1 MPGPQPAGRL
11 LVETDWLAARLSDPG
26 IRVVDIRGIIRP
38 ASAPA
43 PHYVACHAE
52 YAKGHIPG
60 AVFVDWLVD
69 IVQPDAPVPMTV
81 ASPERFAALMG
92 RLGIGDRHTVI
103 AYDDDGGHTASRLW
117 WALNYYGHRA
127 VSLLNGGYSKWVAEG
142 RPVTAEA
149 PGHAAAVFTPQAQPA
164 WRTMMDEVR
173 RALHDP
179 GTVLVD
185 CRGPALFRG
194 EETRG
199 QRAGRL
205 PGAVNVPITD
215 LVEGPHKMF
224 RSPEVIRRL
233 FGAVGATG
241 DKRVITYC
249 NAGVSASVGLFALH
263 LAGHPSASNYAGS
276 WYEWERDSANPI
288 QSG

>member
-1 MPGPQPAGRL
+1 MASASSNKHL
-11 LVETDWLAARLSDPG
+11 LVDTGWLSAHLDDPG
-26 IRVVDIRGIIRP
+26 VRVVDIRGIIKP
-38 ASAPA
+38 ASAPK

-52 YAKGHIPG
+52 YARGHIPG

-69 IVQPDAPVPMTV
+69 IVQPDAPVRMTV

-92 RLGIGDRHTVI
+92 RLGIGDRHTVVV
-103 AYDDDGGHTASRLW
+103 YDDDGGHTASRLW
-117 WALNYYGHRA
+117 WVLNYYGHHA
-127 VSLLNGGYSKWVAEG
+127 ASLLNGGSTKWVAEG

-149 PGHAAAVFTPQAQPA
+149 PTHPAAAFTARPQPA
-164 WRTMMDEVR
+164 WRAMMDEVR
-173 RALHDP
+173 KALDDP

-205 PGAVNVPITD
+205 PGAMNVPITD
-215 LVEGPHKMF
+215 LVEGPHKTF
-224 RSPEVIRRL
+224 RSPEAIRRL
-233 FGAVGATG
+233 FDAAGATG
-241 DKRVITYC
+241 DKRVVTYC

-263 LAGHPSASNYAGS
+263 LAGHPNATNYAGS
-276 WYEWERDSANPI
+276 WYEWERDPANPAET
-288 QSG
+288 G

>member
-1 MPGPQPAGRL
+1 MTGASSNQQL
-11 LVETDWLAARLSDPG
+11 LVETDWLGARLDDANVR
-26 IRVVDIRGIIRP
+26 IVDIRGIIRP
-38 ASAPA
+38 ASAPK

-92 RLGIGDRHTVI
+92 RLGIGDRHTVVV
-103 AYDDDGGHTASRLW
+103 YDDDGGHTASRLW
-117 WALNYYGHRA
+117 WVLNFYGHHA
-127 VSLLNGGYSKWVAEG
+127 VSLVNGGYSKWVAEG

-149 PGHAAAVFTPQAQPA
+149 PKHPAAAFTPRPQPG
-164 WRTMMDEVR
+164 WRAMMDEVR
-173 RALHDP
+173 RALQDP
-179 GTVLVD
+179 GAVLVD
-185 CRGPALFRG
+185 CRAPALFKG

-215 LVEGPHKMF
+215 LVEGPHKTF
-224 RSPEVIRRL
+224 RTPEAIRRL
-233 FGAVGATG
+233 FAAVGAAG
-241 DKRVITYC
+241 HKRVITYC

-263 LAGHPSASNYAGS
+263 LAGHPNATNYAGS
-276 WYEWERDSANPI
+276 WYEWERDPANPAET
-288 QSG
+288 G